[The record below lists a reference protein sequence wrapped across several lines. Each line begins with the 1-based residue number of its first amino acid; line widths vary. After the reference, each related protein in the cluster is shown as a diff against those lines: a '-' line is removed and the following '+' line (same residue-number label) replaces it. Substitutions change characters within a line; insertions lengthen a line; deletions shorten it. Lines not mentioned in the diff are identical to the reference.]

1 MFITKFM
8 IKNQANAIINCKRG
22 SEIAALKELK
32 DEVTPKLEH

>member
-8 IKNQANAIINCKRG
+8 IKNQANAIINFKRG